1 MIAQKIM
8 HIKNKWIRRPLW
20 VVWFPIEYAS
30 LCHDHRF
37 KNNFGM
43 WVRTV
48 FILGWRGV

>member
-1 MIAQKIM
+1 MIGKRIM
-8 HIKNKWIRRPLW
+8 HIKHNAIRRTLW
-20 VVWFPIEYAS
+20 VLWFPFEYAI